1 MKKLEKMLALTLNL
15 NKQKKVMI
23 ENEKD
28 VHLNK
33 KKNLITKEIQDVR
46 GNPYRR
52 NKNYGSSK
60 KVTFLLCSAFSR

>member
-33 KKNLITKEIQDVR
+33 KKKLITKEIQDVR
-46 GNPYRR
+46 GNP
-52 NKNYGSSK
+52 
-60 KVTFLLCSAFSR
+60 